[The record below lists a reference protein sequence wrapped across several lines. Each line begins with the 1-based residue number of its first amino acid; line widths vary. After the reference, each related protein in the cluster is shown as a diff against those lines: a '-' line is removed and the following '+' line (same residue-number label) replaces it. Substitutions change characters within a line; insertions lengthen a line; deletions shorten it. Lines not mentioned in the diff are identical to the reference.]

1 MRGAAGA
8 GAAERVAPNGKAETG
23 PWGVMAMDLD
33 DLRSFAQVVRH
44 GGFSAAERATGER
57 KAKLSRR
64 VARLEQSLGV
74 RLIERST
81 RNLRVTDVGRD
92 IYRQCETIADSIDA
106 TVAIAARARAQV
118 SGNLRV
124 SCPPGLARYLGTDI
138 FARFLALYPDVHLE
152 MHITSQRVDLI
163 QQRFDAAFRVDID
176 AVHDQA
182 LTMHQLGRL
191 DRILV
196 AAPDVAVQAIPVT
209 IATLGDLPTLSV
221 GEHVEQDAWPLVDV
235 RGRQRSVAHH
245 PRFCSNDSSVVRDAA
260 VAGLGVALLSS
271 VACSVELQQGRLV
284 RILPDWKTS
293 EGIVH
298 VLFTTRTGMS
308 PTLRAFID
316 YVAES
321 FPTLA
326 AETLAAPA

>member
-1 MRGAAGA
+1 
-8 GAAERVAPNGKAETG
+8 
-23 PWGVMAMDLD
+23 MDLD

-64 VARLEQSLGV
+64 VARLEQVLGV

-81 RNLRVTDVGRD
+81 RNLRVTDVGRE
-92 IYRQCETIADSIDA
+92 IYRQCETIAEGIDA
-106 TVAIAARARAQV
+106 TQAIAARARSQI
-118 SGNLRV
+118 SGNLRIA
-124 SCPPGLARYLGTDI
+124 CPPGLARYLRTDV
-138 FARFLALYPDVHLE
+138 FARFLLLYPDVHLE
-152 MHITSQRVDLI
+152 MHISSQRIDLI
-163 QQRFDAAFRVDID
+163 QERFDAAFRVDID
-176 AVHDQA
+176 TVHDQA

-196 AAPDVAVQAIPVT
+196 AAPAVAAQAAATT
-209 IATLGDLPTLSV
+209 IASLAGLPTLSV
-221 GEHVEQDAWPLVDV
+221 GEHV
-235 RGRQRSVAHH
+235 VAHH
-245 PRFCSNDSSVVRDAA
+245 PRFCSNDSATVRDAA

-271 VACSVELQQGRLV
+271 AACSVELQQGRLV
-284 RILPDWKTS
+284 HVLPDWRTS

-298 VLFTTRTGMS
+298 VLFTARTGMS

-321 FPTLA
+321 FPSLTGGPLA
-326 AETLAAPA
+326 

>member
-1 MRGAAGA
+1 MDAAPGWRQPGGACS
-8 GAAERVAPNGKAETG
+8 TG
-23 PWGVMAMDLD
+23 PTRQESGRDGAMDLD

-64 VARLEQSLGV
+64 VARLEQVLGV

-81 RNLRVTDVGRD
+81 RNLRVTDVGRE
-92 IYRQCETIADSIDA
+92 IYRQCETIAEGIDA
-106 TVAIAARARAQV
+106 TQAIAARARSQI
-118 SGNLRV
+118 SGNLRIA
-124 SCPPGLARYLGTDI
+124 CPPGLARYLRTDV
-138 FARFLALYPDVHLE
+138 FARFLLLYPDVHLE
-152 MHITSQRVDLI
+152 MHISSQRIDLI
-163 QQRFDAAFRVDID
+163 QERFDAAFRVDID
-176 AVHDQA
+176 TVHDQA

-196 AAPDVAVQAIPVT
+196 AAPAVAAQAAATT
-209 IATLGDLPTLSV
+209 IVSLAGLPTLSV
-221 GEHVEQDAWPLVDV
+221 GEHVEHDEWLLMNGQ
-235 RGRQRSVAHH
+235 GRQHVVAHH
-245 PRFCSNDSSVVRDAA
+245 PRFCSNDSATVRDAA

-271 VACSVELQQGRLV
+271 AACSVELQQGRLV
-284 RILPDWKTS
+284 HVLPDWRTS

-298 VLFTTRTGMS
+298 VLFTARTGMS

-321 FPTLA
+321 FPSLTGSTLA
-326 AETLAAPA
+326 

>member
-1 MRGAAGA
+1 
-8 GAAERVAPNGKAETG
+8 
-23 PWGVMAMDLD
+23 MAMDLD

-64 VARLEQSLGV
+64 VARLEQALGI

-81 RNLRVTDVGRD
+81 RNLRVTDVGRE
-92 IYRQCETIADSIDA
+92 IYRQCETIAESIDA
-106 TVAIAARARAQV
+106 AEAIAARSRSQV

-124 SCPPGLARYLGTDI
+124 SCPPGLARYLGTDV
-138 FARFLALYPDVHLE
+138 FARFLTLYPDVHLE

-163 QQRFDAAFRVDID
+163 QERFDAAFRVDID
-176 AVHDQA
+176 ATHDQT
-182 LTMHQLGRL
+182 LTMRQLGRL

-196 AAPDVAVQAIPVT
+196 AAPDLAMQAAAVT
-209 IATLGDLPTLSV
+209 IAALATLPTLSV
-221 GEHVEQDAWPLVDV
+221 GEHIERDEWPLVDA
-235 RGRQRSVAHH
+235 RGHPYALAHH
-245 PRFCSNDSSVVRDAA
+245 PRFCSNDSAVVRDAA

-271 VACSVELQQGRLV
+271 MACSIELQQGRLV
-284 RILPDWKTS
+284 HILPDWKTS

-298 VLFTTRTGMS
+298 VVFTTRTGMS

-321 FPTLA
+321 FPALTA
-326 AETLAAPA
+326 GAPA